1 MTSPGGEHCRSSR
14 PILLHGRRFKN
25 THRDRVAG
33 WDSPP
38 VGTAGCMSRDGE
50 RRREVLK
57 ELLWFVMT
65 AIAFMIVVGG
75 PLWLYYSY

>member
-1 MTSPGGEHCRSSR
+1 
-14 PILLHGRRFKN
+14 
-25 THRDRVAG
+25 
-33 WDSPP
+33 
-38 VGTAGCMSRDGE
+38 MSRDGE

-57 ELLWFVMT
+57 ELLWFAMM